1 MISAATT
8 VENPLPLSKFICNI
22 TGLDPYVVTMFKP
35 PKFEVGRRDI
45 RSGGQTVPVKH
56 TGDHKGYEFSMTVI
70 VPAVGDQRTFL
81 WKKAKS
87 TLTRNKSE
95 YSFDMSVTHLG
106 PNDEPSIE
114 YEFENAWIWSYDPS
128 ELDTK
133 KDSDNEMTIKLEL
146 CCDDF
151 EIVER

>member
-8 VENPLPLSKFICNI
+8 VENPLPLSKFIANI

-106 PNDEPSIE
+106 PNDEPAIE
-114 YEFENAWIWSYDPS
+114 YEFENAWIWSYDPA

-133 KDSDNEMTIKLEL
+133 KDSDNEMKNKLEL
-146 CCDDF
+146 
-151 EIVER
+151 